1 MLKDAIEARRAEQ
14 DQEAD
19 CARIDAAIGS
29 SEQDIAALE
38 DLQLEPGEIQRQWAS
53 IRDRTILEIRD
64 LVHNVVTRANEAR
77 KTTEHI
83 IQNSSCQPSDARVVD
98 AFSVALR
105 EVPTSKL
112 VDYVR
117 YLAEIGDR
125 ARTESVRG
133 VFAERKD
140 RHAYEAAFSKVL
152 VQFALPEYG
161 DVNERVG
168 SICRLAEKVD
178 ARIANLFGGYS
189 ITDRSRA
196 HARQQLA
203 RVDTLGMVGTSVDQS
218 VRDAAQP

>member
-1 MLKDAIEARRAEQ
+1 MLKEAIEARRAEQ

-53 IRDRTILEIRD
+53 IRDRTILAIRD

-77 KTTEHI
+77 ETTQYI
-83 IQNSSCQPSDARVVD
+83 IRNTAHEPSDAKVVD
-98 AFSVALR
+98 AFSIALK

-117 YLAEIGDR
+117 YLAEMGDR
-125 ARTESVRG
+125 ARVESVRL

-140 RHAYEAAFSKVL
+140 RHTYEAAFRKML

-161 DVNERVG
+161 DVSERLG
-168 SICRLAEKVD
+168 SICRMAEKVD
-178 ARIANLFGGYS
+178 ARIANLFGAYS

-196 HARQQLA
+196 LARQPLA
-203 RVDTLGMVGTSVDQS
+203 QVEALGMDSTGVDEP
-218 VRDAAQP
+218 VPNAVQP